1 MGTRIPLLALR
12 VIGRLL
18 QAESREPDPWARD
31 SYAIA
36 RLTVA
41 SAARGEQHPHVL
53 ATYSFL
59 GLHPDKVWP
68 AIVARRRSMLGQHY
82 DDWYDESGLQRTSP
96 DHQLPAKKPPQSVR
110 AFELVARR
118 QVVGAE
124 GRRDAAPERS
134 DADLK
139 SKRRGFLV
147 PAPLNFGKPAMASPQ
162 SAYPNSTAR
171 NNAKRAVLSPFNRV
185 AQVRASDLPSRLRE
199 LLVAFLSKN
208 QFGDELWL
216 STESLRVI
224 IGKVSARAEKI
235 SRRTVQYQIDK
246 LVELTVLEEVYPANS
261 WVSYNGETVFRHT
274 ATYKLNADK
283 LKSRLSWGEW
293 RQSMP
298 VKKPAARTLQPQP
311 VAVEPSPETA
321 AAQTKVSIASSAPK
335 LTTRQRKVLVSRIP
349 AFMRGCKGSV
359 RTIEGGTRWIGPEDP
374 EYREPMSKS
383 AAIVEAC
390 RSMCESDGVSLDRA
404 LEAAADA
411 GFTIEPKGSA

>member
-1 MGTRIPLLALR
+1 MGTRIPLAQR
-12 VIGRLL
+12 IIGRLL
-18 QAESREPDPWARD
+18 QAEARETDPWTRD

-41 SAARGEQHPHVL
+41 SAARGERNPHVL

-82 DDWYDESGLQRTSP
+82 DAWYDESGLQRTSP

-110 AFELVARR
+110 ALELVTRR
-118 QVVGAE
+118 QVVGADS
-124 GRRDAAPERS
+124 RRDAAPERS
-134 DADLK
+134 DDLK

-147 PAPLNFGKPAMASPQ
+147 PAPLNFGRPPMASPQ

-171 NNAKRAVLSPFNRV
+171 NNAKRAVLSPFNFV
-185 AQVRASDLPSRLRE
+185 ARVRASDLPSRLRE

-224 IGKVSARAEKI
+224 IGKVSVRAEKI

-246 LVELTVLEEVYPANS
+246 LVALEVLEELYPANS
-261 WVSYNGETVFRHT
+261 WVRYNGETVIRHT

-283 LKSRLSWGEW
+283 LKPRLSWGEW

-298 VKKPAARTLQPQP
+298 VKKPAARTLGPQP
-311 VAVEPSPETA
+311 VAAEAMPVPSA
-321 AAQTKVSIASSAPK
+321 AEQKKISSASNAPK
-335 LTTRQRKVLVSRIP
+335 LTTRQRKELVRRIP
-349 AFMRGCKGSV
+349 MFMKGVSGNV
-359 RTIEGGTRWIGPEDP
+359 RTGDGGTRWVGPEDP
-374 EYREPMSKS
+374 AYREPMSKP

-390 RSMCESDGVSLDRA
+390 KSMCETDGVSLDRA

-411 GFTIEPKGSA
+411 GFRIEPKGSA